1 VEENLVE
8 MSEGRAA
15 LCYHSP
21 LGVCSSSSHRP
32 CSAYRY
38 IVSVKVG
45 DSTGE
50 AWVSIFNEQAEALI
64 GMSAD
69 ELAQIKEEVSSALTV
84 WLACRFL

>member
-1 VEENLVE
+1 
-8 MSEGRAA
+8 
-15 LCYHSP
+15 
-21 LGVCSSSSHRP
+21 
-32 CSAYRY
+32 
-38 IVSVKVG
+38 VSVKVG